1 MAKAKQKKRMAKT
14 KKKIVKPARRA
25 VVTINPYVLNSARIL
40 IISAGIITLI
50 AGLIYTLFGYTANG
64 IVLETWF
71 AFANLIF
78 GIAMLS
84 MLYVLKR
91 KPRVVAAWLI
101 LFALLSLLLP
111 PYGFIVGPV
120 LALIAGILV
129 LVSFKEYS

>member
-14 KKKIVKPARRA
+14 KKKIVRPARKA
-25 VVTINPYVLNSARIL
+25 VIAINPHALNSARIL

-50 AGLIYTLFGYTANG
+50 AGFIYTIFGYTANG

-71 AFANLIF
+71 ALANFIF

-84 MLYVLKR
+84 MLGVLKR
-91 KPRVVAAWLI
+91 KPRIAASWLV

-129 LVSFKEYS
+129 LVSFKEY